1 MNKYLILI
9 IIVVILLL
17 KFSSTTKSEQI
28 EHADLQDVPLDY
40 IPAPQ
45 ITSNISTASTH
56 KADKTVTNIRPPNV
70 NIIKSDSEKISKNS
84 QTFVMNNTNEI
95 NFSTKPEP
103 EGKPKFTLNNTNEID
118 GFKLNK
124 EEDYDLSNI
133 DITDEELGEIIRNI
147 GNIESEYPDALSNE
161 NVIASRHNES
171 LNSIYESRSL
181 PVYGSRLLNNKVTSD
196 PMGVKHNPQ
205 EDLVKELQRYDEEA
219 NGNLIKDVKP
229 YWESLKIR
237 DYTFRTNQNQQ
248 SCEINHY
255 KNNNEEYLDMPISK
269 VYDAL
274 TNHNVV
280 ESDPLLNDD
289 LTAMGNGVPDAI
301 YGATIE
307 NKLQLDQLQP
317 RNAQYVEKIASMLPD
332 Y

>member
-147 GNIESEYPDALSNE
+147 GNI
-161 NVIASRHNES
+161 S
-171 LNSIYESRSL
+171 L
-181 PVYGSRLLNNKVTSD
+181 
-196 PMGVKHNPQ
+196 
-205 EDLVKELQRYDEEA
+205 
-219 NGNLIKDVKP
+219 
-229 YWESLKIR
+229 
-237 DYTFRTNQNQQ
+237 
-248 SCEINHY
+248 
-255 KNNNEEYLDMPISK
+255 
-269 VYDAL
+269 
-274 TNHNVV
+274 
-280 ESDPLLNDD
+280 DPLV
-289 LTAMGNGVPDAI
+289 LT
-301 YGATIE
+301 
-307 NKLQLDQLQP
+307 
-317 RNAQYVEKIASMLPD
+317 EKISLHSNRIVQGLKD
-332 Y
+332 NYFS